1 MKVRRYDKITLD
13 RSKVIRLDNGMMR
26 VPARLSRV
34 GIQEYRRPNGTVE
47 RAYRPADE
55 VAKSAP
61 GFDAVTLV
69 DDHPIENG
77 SVVDASNAKRL
88 SVGVVLNPV
97 FREGFVEAELLISD
111 ATAVAKVEAGKVELS
126 AGYFIDRDDTPGLT
140 ADGQHYDFVHR
151 NIRPNHVAI
160 VDEGRAGHDVRIQLD
175 AAGDVAFTTD
185 FTAPMVDAKN
195 AGGGAAQKPAHSTGA
210 PNMKKIVID
219 GVEVEVTDLAATM
232 IQKEREMAKS
242 LLDAQK
248 AETATAKTAA
258 ETAKAQCDAANEK
271 VTKLEAELKDLPG
284 KLAAQGAERSAFETK
299 AKAIAP
305 DLKLDSKLDVMGI
318 KRAVLAHAKIA
329 CDGKTD
335 DYVSARFDVLAEEV
349 DKKNPATEAA
359 KAALTDPARKPETDS
374 AETSPAKK
382 ARAEAE
388 AEFFKKR

>member
-34 GIQEYRRPNGTVE
+34 GIQEYRRPNGQVE

-55 VAKSAP
+55 VQKSAP
-61 GFDAVTLV
+61 MFDAVTLV
-69 DDHPIENG
+69 DDHPLENG
-77 SVVDASNAKRL
+77 SVVDASNAKKL

-97 FREGFVEAELLISD
+97 FRDGFVEAELLISD

-126 AGYFIDRDDTPGLT
+126 AGYFIDRDETPGIT
-140 ADGQHYDFVHR
+140 ADGQRYDFVHR

-175 AAGDVAFTTD
+175 SATDVAFTTD
-185 FTAPMVDAKN
+185 FPVSAGAIQGVAKSSPITD
-195 AGGGAAQKPAHSTGA
+195 KGA
-210 PNMKKIVID
+210 PKMKKLVID
-219 GVEVEVTDLAATM
+219 GVEVEVSDLAATM
-232 IQKEREMAKS
+232 IQKERDMAKS

-248 AETATAKTAA
+248 TETVTAKKAF
-258 ETAKAQCDAANEK
+258 ETSKAQCDAANEK
-271 VTKLEAELKDLPG
+271 VTKLEAELKDLPT
-284 KLAAQGAERSAFETK
+284 KMAAQNAERAQFEAK

-305 DLKLDSKLDVMGI
+305 DLKLDAKLDVMAM
-318 KRAVLAHAKIA
+318 KRAVLTHAKVA

-335 DYVSARFDVLAEEV
+335 DYVSARFDVLAEDAE
-349 DKKNPATEAA
+349 KKNPATEAA
-359 KAALTDPARKPETDS
+359 DKAIASGETKPTTDS
-374 AETSPAKK
+374 TQAETPAQ
-382 ARAEAE
+382 ARVKAE